1 MIIMD
6 SKIAKLDH
14 YPRYYRR
21 LQQPTHESPKEKS
34 AVLMSHPKMDIYRK
48 LAKYLHTLPAG
59 YPPTESGVEIDLLMV
74 LFTEEEA
81 ALALHL
87 SLVNAPPG
95 AVARRA
101 GQPAVDVEVKLDKMA
116 RKGLIAAQY
125 KADSDPHYAIS
136 QFVIG
141 FWEGQVDHLDPEAVR
156 LFEIYGPI
164 WFKQGPWK
172 AFPQVRTIP
181 IHETIPLATEVM
193 AYEKAAAIL
202 QSKDLIAVQ
211 NCICRQE
218 QALLAQ
224 GCGKPLETCLSFDN
238 AAKNIITLGRGREI
252 SLAEALGILEQALK
266 AGLVLQPAN
275 SQDPIFMCACCD
287 CCCGVLRQ
295 VKKEPN
301 PTDLVMNAYTASF
314 DPTLCIQCGACV
326 EICPMAALVES
337 HFEQIQFDPVR
348 CIGCGLCISWCPS
361 GALVL
366 ALKPPDSQPRIPKN
380 TTWTYLNLAERR
392 GLNNLLANLWHII
405 RRQLMGV
412 IKPLHHDDSR

>member
-1 MIIMD
+1 MD
-6 SKIAKLDH
+6 
-14 YPRYYRR
+14 
-21 LQQPTHESPKEKS
+21 T
-34 AVLMSHPKMDIYRK
+34 YRK

-59 YPPTESGVEIDLLMV
+59 YPPTESGVEINLLKV

-87 SLVNAPPG
+87 SLVNAPAG
-95 AVARRA
+95 TVARRA
-101 GQPAVDVEVKLDKMA
+101 GQPAAVVAVKLDEMA
-116 RKGLIAAQY
+116 RKGLIAAQD
-125 KADSDPHYAIS
+125 KGDSTPQYAIS

-156 LFEIYGPI
+156 LFETYGPI

-181 IHETIPLATEVM
+181 IHETIPLTAEVM
-193 AYEKAAAIL
+193 AYQKAEAIL
-202 QSKDLIAVQ
+202 RAKDLIAVQ

-218 QALLAQ
+218 QALLGH
-224 GCGKPLETCLSFDN
+224 GCGKPLETCLSFNN
-238 AAKNIITLGRGREI
+238 AAKSSISLGRGREI
-252 SLAEALGILEQALK
+252 SLAEALGILEQARV

-275 SQDPIFMCACCD
+275 SKDPIFMCACCD
-287 CCCGVLRQ
+287 CCCGILRQ

-301 PTDLVMNAYTASF
+301 PADLVMNAFIASF

-326 EICPMAALVES
+326 GICPMSALAER
-337 HFEQIQFDPVR
+337 HQGQIQFDEAR
-348 CIGCGLCISWCPS
+348 CIGCGLCISRCPS

-366 ALKPPDSQPRIPKN
+366 AQKPSKVIPRIPKN
-380 TTWTYLNLAERR
+380 TTWTYLNLAGRR
-392 GLNNLLANLWHII
+392 GLHNLLANLWHII
-405 RRQLMGV
+405 RKQLMGV